1 MASVSE
7 AIVTWLYTNTT
18 ISVDKTIDTDQL
30 ATEAAAYGL
39 YKTPQTVI
47 KPFIDGSRDITAYYS
62 FLARQKS
69 AQEATRKASQS
80 WLEALEAWVR
90 GKNMASDL
98 PALGTGRTCN
108 YVGIAN
114 SYALQSTEEQDA
126 VYHLT
131 IAVNYTE
138 TEE

>member
-1 MASVSE
+1 MASISE

-18 ISVDKTIDTDQL
+18 IAVDKTIDTDQL
-30 ATEAAAYGL
+30 AAEAAAYGL

-62 FLARQKS
+62 FLVRQNS
-69 AQEATRKASQS
+69 AQEATRKASQQ

-90 GKNMASDL
+90 SKNMTQVY
-98 PALGTGRTCN
+98 PTLGTGKTCN

-114 SYALQSTEEQDA
+114 SYALQDAVESDA

-131 IAVNYTE
+131 IAINYTE
-138 TEE
+138 T